1 MKDKI
6 LVTGSSGQLGREI
19 VRQLREKA
27 YEVMGVDIVPSP
39 MTDSRLDVRDK
50 AQVLALT
57 QSVGAIIHTAAVHGK
72 HYALG
77 YPREAFTTTNIDG
90 TLHLLEAC
98 VAHGIRKF
106 LYTSTTSIYGHAMTD
121 DREAV
126 WVDEALPPDPRDI
139 YDITKL
145 TAELLCRD
153 FFEKEGVQATVL
165 RVSRFLPEP
174 DNTVVVHRL
183 YRGLDERDGAAAH
196 LLALEKTFDRFEV
209 FNISAKSPFGKA
221 DLKGLK
227 TDPKAV
233 IQKYYPG
240 VEQVF
245 ASRQWAFPQSIDRVY
260 AVDKAERLLGYAPQH
275 NFAELLGQGEEAKYT
290 ATPTD

>member
-1 MKDKI
+1 MKKKI

-19 VRQLREKA
+19 VGQLREKA
-27 YEVMGVDIVPSP
+27 YHVVGVDIIPSP
-39 MTDSRLDVRDK
+39 TTDALLDVRDK
-50 AQVLALT
+50 AQVLAAT
-57 QSVGAIIHTAAVHGK
+57 QSVDAVIHTAAVHGK
-72 HYALG
+72 QYAQG
-77 YPREAFTTTNIDG
+77 YPRAAFTTTNIDG

-98 VAHGIRKF
+98 AAHGIRKF
-106 LYTSTTSIYGHAMTD
+106 LYTSTTSIYGHALTD

-174 DNTVVVHRL
+174 ENTVAIHRL

-209 FNISAKSPFGKA
+209 FNVSAKSPFTKA
-221 DLKGLK
+221 DLKTLK
-227 TDPKAV
+227 TDPEAV
-233 IQKYYPG
+233 IQTYYPD
-240 VEQVF
+240 VARVF
-245 ASRQWAFPQSIDRVY
+245 AARQWTFPSSIDRVY
-260 AVDKAERLLGYAPQH
+260 VVDKAERLLGYAPRY
-275 NFAELLGQGEEAKYT
+275 NFGELLA
-290 ATPTD
+290 ARSR

>member
-1 MKDKI
+1 MKKKI

-27 YEVMGVDIVPSP
+27 YTVTGVDIIPSP
-39 MTDSRLDVRDK
+39 ATDAQLDIRNK
-50 AQVLALT
+50 AEVFAAT
-57 QSVGAIIHTAAVHGK
+57 RGMDAIIHTAAVHGK
-72 HYALG
+72 HYALN
-77 YPREAFTTTNIDG
+77 YPREAFTATNIDG

-98 VAHGIRKF
+98 MAHGIGKF
-106 LYTSTTSIYGHAMTD
+106 LYTSTTSIYGHAMTHH
-121 DREAV
+121 RRAV

-145 TAELLCRD
+145 MAELLCRD
-153 FFEKEGVQATVL
+153 FFEKEGLQATVL

-174 DNTVVVHRL
+174 DNTVAVHRL

-221 DLKGLK
+221 DLEGLK
-227 TDPKAV
+227 TNPKEV
-233 IQKYYPG
+233 IKKYYPD

-245 ASRQWAFPQSIDRVY
+245 AARQWTFPQSIDRVY
-260 AVDKAERLLGYAPQH
+260 AVDKAEQLLDYTPQH
-275 NFAELLGQGEEAKYT
+275 NFREYLEASQIS
-290 ATPTD
+290 

>member
-1 MKDKI
+1 MKHV

-19 VRQLREKA
+19 VRQLREGP
-27 YEVMGVDIVPSP
+27 YHVTGVDVLPAP
-39 MTDSRLDVRDK
+39 TTDRLLDIRDK
-50 AQVLALT
+50 AQVFAAAR
-57 QSVGAIIHTAAVHGK
+57 GIDAIIHTAAVHGK
-72 HYALG
+72 QYALN
-77 YPREAFTTTNIDG
+77 YPRGAFTGTNIDG

-106 LYTSTTSIYGHAMTD
+106 LYTSTTSIYGHAMSG
-121 DREAV
+121 DREAI

-145 TAELLCRD
+145 AAELLCRD

-174 DNTVVVHRL
+174 DNTIAVHRL

-196 LLALEKTFDRFEV
+196 LLALEKTFDRFQV
-209 FNISAKSPFGKA
+209 FNVSAKSPFGKA
-221 DLKGLK
+221 DLAGLK

-233 IQKYYPG
+233 IKKYYPD

-245 ASRQWAFPQSIDRVY
+245 AARQWTFPQSIDRVY
-260 AVDKAERLLGYAPQH
+260 VVDKAERQLGYAPQY
-275 NFAELLGQGEEAKYT
+275 NFREYLEAGERVE
-290 ATPTD
+290 

>member
-1 MKDKI
+1 MKKKI

-19 VRQLREKA
+19 AGQLRAKA
-27 YEVMGVDIVPSP
+27 YDVVGVDIIPSP
-39 MTDSRLDVRDK
+39 TTDALLDVRNK
-50 AQVLALT
+50 AQVLAAT
-57 QSVGAIIHTAAVHGK
+57 QSVDAIIHTAAVHGK
-72 HYALG
+72 QYALG
-77 YPREAFTTTNIDG
+77 YPRQAFTTTNIDG

-98 VAHGIRKF
+98 AAHGIRKF
-106 LYTSTTSIYGHAMTD
+106 LYTSTTSIYGHALTD

-174 DNTVVVHRL
+174 ENTVAIHRL

-209 FNISAKSPFGKA
+209 FNISAKSPFTKA
-221 DLKGLK
+221 DLRGLK
-227 TDPKAV
+227 TDPEAV
-233 IQKYYPG
+233 IQKHYPDAA
-240 VEQVF
+240 QVF
-245 ASRQWAFPQSIDRVY
+245 AARQWTFPQSIDRVY
-260 AVDKAERLLGYAPQH
+260 VVDKAERLLGYAPQY
-275 NFAELLGQGEEAKYT
+275 NFAELLAAARTG
-290 ATPTD
+290 

>member
-1 MKDKI
+1 MKKKI

-27 YEVMGVDIVPSP
+27 YEVVGVDIIPSSA
-39 MTDSRLDVRDK
+39 TEARLDIRDK
-50 AQVLALT
+50 AQVFAAT
-57 QSVGAIIHTAAVHGK
+57 QSVDAIIHTAAVHGK

-77 YPREAFTTTNIDG
+77 YPREAFTATNIDG

-121 DREAV
+121 DRAAV

-153 FFEKEGVQATVL
+153 FFEKEGVQTTIL

-174 DNTVVVHRL
+174 GNTVAIHRL

-196 LLALEKTFDRFEV
+196 LLALEKTFDRFEM
-209 FNISAKSPFGKA
+209 FNISAKSPFTKA
-221 DLKGLK
+221 DLKALK
-227 TDPKAV
+227 TDPKAA
-233 IQKYYPG
+233 IQRHYPDAA
-240 VEQVF
+240 QVF
-245 ASRQWAFPQSIDRVY
+245 AARQWAFPSSIDRVY
-260 AVDKAERLLGYAPQH
+260 VVDKAERLLGYAPQH
-275 NFAELLGQGEEAKYT
+275 NFGELLAAGRIS
-290 ATPTD
+290 

>member
-1 MKDKI
+1 MKKKI

-19 VRQLREKA
+19 VRQLREKD
-27 YEVMGVDIVPSP
+27 YEVTGADIIPSP
-39 MTDSRLDVRDK
+39 MTDVRLDIRDK
-50 AQVLALT
+50 ARVFDAT
-57 QSVGAIIHTAAVHGK
+57 QSVDAVIHTAAVHGK
-72 HYALG
+72 HYALN
-77 YPREAFTTTNIDG
+77 YPRGAFTNTNIDG

-98 VAHGIRKF
+98 VAHGVRKF
-106 LYTSTTSIYGHAMTD
+106 LYTSTTSIYGNAMTN

-153 FFEKEGVQATVL
+153 FFEKEGMQATVL

-174 DNTVVVHRL
+174 DNTVAVHRL

-196 LLALEKTFDRFEV
+196 LLALEKTFDHFQV
-209 FNISAKSPFGKA
+209 FNVSAKSPFTKA

-233 IQKYYPG
+233 IKKYYPDA
-240 VEQVF
+240 EQVF
-245 ASRQWAFPQSIDRVY
+245 AARQWAFTQSIDRVY
-260 AVDKAERLLGYAPQH
+260 AVDKAEQLLGYAPQH
-275 NFAELLGQGEEAKYT
+275 NFQQYLEAGRR
-290 ATPTD
+290 D

>member
-1 MKDKI
+1 MGNHQARTGMKNV

-27 YEVMGVDIVPSP
+27 YAVTGVDVIPSP
-39 MTDSRLDVRDK
+39 TTDRLLDIRDK
-50 AQVLALT
+50 AQVFAVT
-57 QSVGAIIHTAAVHGK
+57 QSVEAVIHTAAVHGK
-72 HYALG
+72 HYALH
-77 YPREAFTTTNIDG
+77 YPRAAFTGTNIDG

-106 LYTSTTSIYGHAMTD
+106 LYTSTTSIYGHALAD
-121 DREAV
+121 PRRAV

-153 FFEKEGVQATVL
+153 FCEKEGMQATVL

-174 DNTVVVHRL
+174 DNTVAVHRL

-196 LLALEKTFDRFEV
+196 LLALELPFSRFEV

-221 DLKGLK
+221 DLEGLK
-227 TDPKAV
+227 TDPKEV
-233 IQKYYPG
+233 IKKYYPG
-240 VEQVF
+240 VERVF
-245 ASRQWAFPQSIDRVY
+245 AARGWVFPPFIDRVY
-260 AVDKAERLLGYAPQH
+260 AVDKAEQLLGYAPQY
-275 NFAELLGQGEEAKYT
+275 NFREYVDASVR
-290 ATPTD
+290 